1 MFEWVRKRMERKEL
15 ELAVGSVRKLV
26 PEGGIGELRVRKIDD
41 ALVKET
47 IAHMEEPTGAG
58 ASELLAQAAKDH
70 SKIHVVHDYLFTA
83 APVKWFVP
91 RRGLKPRILYIG
103 NWYVVD
109 WTLPTT
115 LN

>member
-1 MFEWVRKRMERKEL
+1 MFEWLRKRMERKEL
-15 ELAVGSVRKLV
+15 ELLVNSIRKLV
-26 PEGGIGELRVRKIDD
+26 PEGGIGELQVRKIDG

-47 IAHMEEPTGAG
+47 IEHIEDPTGAG
-58 ASELLAQAAKDH
+58 ASQLLEQAAKDQ
-70 SKIHVVHDYLFTA
+70 SKIYVVHDYLFTA